1 MLCCMGITAGC
12 ASGQDALQ
20 STVQTS
26 ESQTKAQTDAD
37 AIQDGAQTELPDQTG
52 QDTENVKAAEEQR
65 QGTEQ
70 TAPEEEKLDTEQL
83 TRKNIDL
90 FLQEAGNQNIVPN
103 NATVYLETLFEDG
116 VF

>member
-1 MLCCMGITAGC
+1 MKKQAERFKYIGLMLCCMGITAGC

-52 QDTENVKAAEEQR
+52 QDTENVKAAELLEAFA
-65 QGTEQ
+65 
-70 TAPEEEKLDTEQL
+70 TASIAILPACHIPLDMFANVLLGYIKNENEED
-83 TRKNIDL
+83 
-90 FLQEAGNQNIVPN
+90 
-103 NATVYLETLFEDG
+103 
-116 VF
+116 